1 MNDIVEEKN
10 QDEVA
15 VRDFELDG
23 DVFMAMLSLVE
34 EVTALAGD
42 LGFVSEMELTTPDEN
57 DEEDAAFL
65 INFDINDPD
74 LDEPVAFIQ
83 ADHEGNGSVVF
94 LDAGMPHANYRAVY
108 FALAGL
114 ATHFDLGFHV
124 AEIGDDMDD
133 DEELEGEE

>member
-1 MNDIVEEKN
+1 MTDMVEEN
-10 QDEVA
+10 NVEETVA
-15 VRDFELDG
+15 RDFELDG
-23 DVFMAMLSLVE
+23 EVFMAMLSLVE

-42 LGFVSEMELTTPDEN
+42 LGFVSEMELTSPDED
-57 DEEDAAFL
+57 DEEEAAFL
-65 INFDINDPD
+65 VNFDINDPD

-94 LDAGMPHANYRAVY
+94 LDAGVPHANYRAIY